1 MINAIQLGQQAWK
14 TWRETSV
21 NTRIFAAMLTVGG
34 LTVLV
39 KMVSAGKELVIAY
52 QFGTSDAL
60 DAFVMAFLLPQF
72 VIELIG
78 GALNAALIPTYVQ
91 VREQEGFEAAQRLFS
106 SVMFS
111 SIALIVVASVLL
123 TFLAAYILP
132 VLASGFSAEKLM
144 LTQRLYFVLLPTLLF
159 SGMAITWN
167 AVLNAGHRFAFGAVV
182 PMVTPLL
189 TMLLLVGIGAQVGI
203 LTLAVATAV
212 GLALEAALL
221 GWRLRRHGMSLMPRW
236 YGASPAVRQVFRQY
250 VPTVAASFL
259 MGGTAIIAQSM
270 AATLGSGSV
279 SALAYGS
286 KVTTLILGV
295 GSLAV
300 STAVLPHFSQMV
312 ALNNLA
318 GVRHTLVTYSRLIL
332 IATLPVTV
340 ILIYCSEPLVR
351 LLLQRGA
358 FTEADTQLV
367 SQVQSVYLLQVPL
380 FVLSILFVRVISSL
394 KANHLLLWGTVL
406 NLILCGIFTYILVQ
420 WFQVVGIALAITLMT
435 FISTLYLVTAG
446 IRLTNRH
453 HHS

>member
-1 MINAIQLGQQAWK
+1 
-14 TWRETSV
+14 
-21 NTRIFAAMLTVGG
+21 
-34 LTVLV
+34 
-39 KMVSAGKELVIAY
+39 
-52 QFGTSDAL
+52 
-60 DAFVMAFLLPQF
+60 
-72 VIELIG
+72 
-78 GALNAALIPTYVQ
+78 
-91 VREQEGFEAAQRLFS
+91 
-106 SVMFS
+106 
-111 SIALIVVASVLL
+111 
-123 TFLAAYILP
+123 
-132 VLASGFSAEKLM
+132 
-144 LTQRLYFVLLPTLLF
+144 
-159 SGMAITWN
+159 
-167 AVLNAGHRFAFGAVV
+167 
-182 PMVTPLL
+182 
-189 TMLLLVGIGAQVGI
+189 
-203 LTLAVATAV
+203 
-212 GLALEAALL
+212 
-221 GWRLRRHGMSLMPRW
+221 
-236 YGASPAVRQVFRQY
+236 
-250 VPTVAASFL
+250 